1 MIKIFYIL
9 FICLFVIFYII
20 ACVSPV
26 SSPIESSRYGT
37 YEGTQPTLQKR
48 WLQIDITN
56 WGFTLG
62 YVNTNVGT
70 TSNTNFIKID
80 ATNISGID
88 PYYSFQNTKGAG
100 TLKFIS
106 SDKVIVTFRKLV
118 PDYYE
123 IGETTCRKQL

>member
-9 FICLFVIFYII
+9 FICLLVIFYII

-26 SSPIESSRYGT
+26 ASPIGENRNGT
-37 YEGTQPTLQKR
+37 YKGTQPTLQKR
-48 WLQIDITN
+48 WLTINIGN
-56 WGFTLG
+56 GGVTLG

-106 SDKVIVTFRKLV
+106 SNKVIVTFRKLV
-118 PDYYE
+118 PDYYV
-123 IGETTCRKQL
+123 IGETTCRR

>member
-26 SSPIESSRYGT
+26 ASPIGENRNGT
-37 YEGTQPTLQKR
+37 YKGTQPTLQKR
-48 WLQIDITN
+48 WLTINIGN
-56 WGFTLG
+56 GGVTLG
-62 YVNTNVGT
+62 YKNTNAGT
-70 TSNTNFIKID
+70 TSDTFEIYS
-80 ATNISGID
+80 TNISGID

-106 SDKVIVTFRKLV
+106 SNKVIVTFRKLV
-118 PDYYE
+118 PDYYV
-123 IGETTCRKQL
+123 IGETTCRKQP